1 MGKKSKRKGAKAKES
16 HQARMKAR
24 EARREEERLKY
35 NEQEAE
41 EEEEPPEYGGKDRPY
56 LKGDFVRYYENPDSR
71 KRWWFLEIG
80 FVLIYCARL
89 YDSKKGTK

>member
-41 EEEEPPEYGGKDRPY
+41 EEPPEYGGKDRPY

-80 FVLIYCARL
+80 FVLIFCAHL